1 MDCPRESELPTDDQH
16 TANEVPHEI
25 PNEIVAET
33 LAAKEQRAAAAAA
46 GDPGKAK
53 GWPLATIGLGIGSA
67 AVVAALLYANRHR
80 KK

>member
-1 MDCPRESELPTDDQH
+1 MPTADQD
-16 TANEVPHEI
+16 TINEV

-33 LAAKEQRAAAAAA
+33 LAAKERRDAAAAA
-46 GDPGKAK
+46 GDPAKAK

-67 AVVAALLYANRHR
+67 AVVAALLYANRYR

>member
-1 MDCPRESELPTDDQH
+1 MDCPRESDLPTDDQDN
-16 TANEVPHEI
+16 ASEV

-33 LAAKEQRAAAAAA
+33 LAAKVQRAAAAAA
-46 GDPGKAK
+46 GDPAKAK

-67 AVVAALLYANRHR
+67 AVVAALLYANRNR